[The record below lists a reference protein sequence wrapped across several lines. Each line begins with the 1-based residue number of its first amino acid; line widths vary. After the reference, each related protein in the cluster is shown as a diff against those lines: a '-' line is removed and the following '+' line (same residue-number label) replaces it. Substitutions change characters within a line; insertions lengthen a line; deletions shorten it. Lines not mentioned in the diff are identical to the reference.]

1 VQHKE
6 NIMKTTVSKWAVKAA
21 GAGAVALLL
30 ATPSFAQSRG
40 DWSRNNSNRGGQTSV
55 TRSRDNRSNTITQ
68 TRETQRAVAPGRI
81 NTFSREREV
90 DRPRFEN
97 RDRDRDFRGRLSINV
112 GGVFRGGGIAVGVGR
127 VPYAYAPVA
136 VYNNGFVRGVVE
148 RVDYRDGAIVVRDD
162 ASGRLITADVAGG
175 GYGLGNLRSGD
186 YVQLTGQWLGGGV
199 FNVTSINRG

>member
-1 VQHKE
+1 
-6 NIMKTTVSKWAVKAA
+6 MKTTVSKWAVKAA

-55 TRSRDNRSNTITQ
+55 TRSRDNRSSTTIQ
-68 TRETQRAVAPGRI
+68 TRETQRAVAPARI

-97 RDRDRDFRGRLSINV
+97 RDRDFRGGLSINV

-136 VYNNGFVRGVVE
+136 VYSNGLVRGVVE
-148 RVDYRDGAIVVRDD
+148 QVDYRDGTMLVRDD
-162 ASGRLITADVAGG
+162 ATGSVIRAEIAG
-175 GYGLGNLRSGD
+175 GYGLGSLRSGD
-186 YVQLTGQWLGGGV
+186 YVQLTGQWLGGGI
-199 FNVTSINRG
+199 FNAVRIDNLN

>member
-1 VQHKE
+1 
-6 NIMKTTVSKWAVKAA
+6 MKTTVSKWAVKAA

-55 TRSRDNRSNTITQ
+55 TPPALRRVIELKPR
-68 TRETQRAVAPGRI
+68 RETQLAGARARV
-81 NTFSREREV
+81 NSFSREREV
-90 DRPRFEN
+90 NQPRFEN
-97 RDRDRDFRGRLSINV
+97 RGRNFGSGLSINV

-136 VYNNGFVRGVVE
+136 VYSSGLVRGVVE
-148 RVDYRDGAIVVRDD
+148 QVDYRDGTILVRDD
-162 ASGRLITADVAGG
+162 ATGSVIRAGVAG

-199 FNVTSINRG
+199 FNAVRIDNLG

>member
-1 VQHKE
+1 
-6 NIMKTTVSKWAVKAA
+6 MKTTVSKWAVKAA

-68 TRETQRAVAPGRI
+68 TRQTQRAVAPARV
-81 NTFSREREV
+81 NSFSREREV
-90 DRPRFEN
+90 NQPRFEN
-97 RDRDRDFRGRLSINV
+97 RDRNFRGGLSINV

-136 VYNNGFVRGVVE
+136 VYSSGLVRGVVE
-148 RVDYRDGAIVVRDD
+148 QVDYRDGTILVRDD
-162 ASGRLITADVAGG
+162 ATGSVIRADVAG
-175 GYGLGNLRSGD
+175 GYGLGNLHSGD
-186 YVQLTGQWLGGGV
+186 YVQLTGQWLGGGI
-199 FNVTSINRG
+199 FNAVRIDNIG

>member
-1 VQHKE
+1 
-6 NIMKTTVSKWAVKAA
+6 MKTTVSKWAVKAA

-55 TRSRDNRSNTITQ
+55 TRSRDNRSNTYGS
-68 TRETQRAVAPGRI
+68 RETQRAVAPARV

-90 DRPRFEN
+90 YRPRFEN
-97 RDRDRDFRGRLSINV
+97 RDRDRNFRGGLSINV

-136 VYNNGFVRGVVE
+136 VYSSGLVRGVVE
-148 RVDYRDGAIVVRDD
+148 RVDYRDGTMLVRDD
-162 ASGRLITADVAGG
+162 ATGSVIRAEIAG
-175 GYGLGNLRSGD
+175 GYGLGSLRSGD
-186 YVQLTGQWLGGGV
+186 YVQLTGQWLGGGILNAV
-199 FNVTSINRG
+199 RIDNLN